1 MTSTHQHTPTDR
13 GGIIETTMHA
23 IVQDKYG
30 ETTDVLRLEEIS
42 RPDIGDDDV
51 LVRVQAASVHI
62 GDWHVMTGLP
72 YLLRIVGFGFRAP
85 KIRVRGMDVAG
96 TVEAVG
102 KNVTAFHAGDEVFGT
117 CDGSFAEYASTP
129 QGTLAPKPANLTFE
143 QAAAVPTSGFAA
155 LQALRDAGSIRSDQ
169 QVLIVGASG
178 GVGQFAVQIAKSF
191 GAEVTGVCSTAKVD
205 MVRSLGADDV
215 IDYTQEDFT
224 QTERRYDLI
233 LEMGGNHSVRELR
246 SVLRPGGTLV
256 PVGSE
261 GGNRWV
267 GGRSWI
273 RAMLL
278 SPFVRSLRPLSTKP
292 NQADLQFLSE
302 LVTAGKIIPIIDRT
316 YPLSD
321 VPEAMTYLIHGKAQG
336 KIAITI

>member
-1 MTSTHQHTPTDR
+1 MTSTHQHAPTDS
-13 GGIIETTMHA
+13 GGIIETTMRA

-62 GDWHVMTGLP
+62 GDWHVMAGLP

-102 KNVTAFHAGDEVFGT
+102 KNVTEFQAGDEVFGT

-155 LQALRDAGSIRSDQ
+155 L
-169 QVLIVGASG
+169 
-178 GVGQFAVQIAKSF
+178 
-191 GAEVTGVCSTAKVD
+191 
-205 MVRSLGADDV
+205 
-215 IDYTQEDFT
+215 
-224 QTERRYDLI
+224 RRYA
-233 LEMGGNHSVRELR
+233 
-246 SVLRPGGTLV
+246 TLAAL
-256 PVGSE
+256 
-261 GGNRWV
+261 
-267 GGRSWI
+267 GRTS
-273 RAMLL
+273 RC
-278 SPFVRSLRPLSTKP
+278 
-292 NQADLQFLSE
+292 
-302 LVTAGKIIPIIDRT
+302 
-316 YPLSD
+316 
-321 VPEAMTYLIHGKAQG
+321 
-336 KIAITI
+336 